1 MLEERIK
8 HLIDL
13 PDTYI
18 GEAPIAVDNCQWI
31 RPTAGDSTV
40 YFGKDTYDRP
50 AFSIYVRRAKNA
62 DGLTE
67 VRNIFNRVRNCTSF
81 GGSIIARR
89 LPSFVGKDDKHR
101 SVYVFSIEYQ
111 LGGY

>member
-1 MLEERIK
+1 MLAERIK
-8 HLIDL
+8 QLIDL

-18 GEAPIAVDNCQWI
+18 GEAPIAVSNCQWI

-40 YFGKDTYDRP
+40 YVGQDTFDRP
-50 AFSIYVRRAKNA
+50 AFSIYVRREKNA
-62 DGLTE
+62 DSLAVCRE
-67 VRNIFNRVRNCTSF
+67 IFKKVRNCTDL